1 MSKNCIFNNKK
12 ICNSCG
18 ECEVC
23 ELNSNKKCNNCGK
36 CLEMEGYDVKA
47 IKIDEVFEDNEIE
60 GVEEVDENICDRS
73 EINLAE
79 EVDNDE
85 NENDELPKLEDYDS
99 VVASDEFLK
108 LHKDEF
114 IPENNEVWEFIDD
127 IDGAKELLENED
139 DNSGLLQEEFPGL
152 IRLKKI

>member
-1 MSKNCIFNNKK
+1 MTKNCIFNNKK

-60 GVEEVDENICDRS
+60 EVEEVLYDSS
-73 EINLAE
+73 EINLSE

-85 NENDELPKLEDYDS
+85 NEDDELPKLEDYDS